1 MKNPPNSVKTW
12 LVYHDR
18 SATWLGKQIGIGASH
33 SADIVAGRKRP
44 SLAQRIAIEV
54 VTDGGVGRAEWAT

>member
-1 MKNPPNSVKTW
+1 MKYPLNHVKNW
-12 LVYHDR
+12 LYMHDR
-18 SATWLGKQIGIGASH
+18 SATWLGKQIGIGPSH

-54 VTDGGVGRAEWAT
+54 VTDGGVSRAEWAT